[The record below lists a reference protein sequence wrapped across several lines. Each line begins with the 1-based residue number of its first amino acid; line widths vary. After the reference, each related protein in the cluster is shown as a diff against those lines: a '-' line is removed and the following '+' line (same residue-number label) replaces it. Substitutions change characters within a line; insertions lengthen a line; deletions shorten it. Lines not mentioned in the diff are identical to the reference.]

1 MGHGLWDVGFR
12 GLYGGASTL
21 YSGGNV
27 VDCGGGL
34 VGWFG
39 VVMVVVVASCG
50 C

>member
-34 VGWFG
+34 VWRGDG
-39 VVMVVVVASCG
+39 GGGS
-50 C
+50 

>member
-21 YSGGNV
+21 FSGTV

-34 VGWFG
+34 VWRGDG
-39 VVMVVVVASCG
+39 GGGS
-50 C
+50 